1 MINKVCT
8 MMPANS
14 KIKQFTT
21 PSIKHPKII
30 FLIFFL
36 IKKIHLDSICMQ
48 EFIYLLVFE
57 LIELIRMDKID
68 KLERF

>member
-1 MINKVCT
+1 

-30 FLIFFL
+30 FLIVFL
-36 IKKIHLDSICMQ
+36 
-48 EFIYLLVFE
+48 F
-57 LIELIRMDKID
+57 
-68 KLERF
+68 